1 MWFRGDISFSQ
12 FGRNILW
19 GIADVAYFGGN
30 DDQKT
35 RMKHDQQILHG
46 DTYFAE
52 YGTAN
57 KIEASNIQPLLWC
70 LSAWAK
76 GAMGVLPWQTI
87 GNEKSWVN
95 ATQTALFYPHP
106 DGPKPSVRL
115 KAFTRGQQDVEY
127 LQLLGDVLKV
137 LRFEIARWLKEQ
149 INLKENYYKA
159 NPTDAGTV
167 DFSDVTSIDL
177 WKLRYRIGEFLSKK
191 PPPYR
196 RALVEWKQPKW
207 NLETL
212 PDIGYVVPAPQV
224 ESYRPDCD
232 SFRPKR

>member
-1 MWFRGDISFSQ
+1 MRLSDEPIHTQDFWALRWYGLLWRSAVQPVKGDAQMWFRGDISFSQ

-87 GNEKSWVN
+87 GSKSCCLWG
-95 ATQTALFYPHP
+95 HP
-106 DGPKPSVRL
+106 I
-115 KAFTRGQQDVEY
+115 F
-127 LQLLGDVLKV
+127 LLS
-137 LRFEIARWLKEQ
+137 RE
-149 INLKENYYKA
+149 NLKYFYCLISN
-159 NPTDAGTV
+159 G
-167 DFSDVTSIDL
+167 
-177 WKLRYRIGEFLSKK
+177 
-191 PPPYR
+191 
-196 RALVEWKQPKW
+196 
-207 NLETL
+207 
-212 PDIGYVVPAPQV
+212 
-224 ESYRPDCD
+224 
-232 SFRPKR
+232 